1 MRNVESPTKTAPE
14 SPAQNPPNPSG
25 YPQVKGNGYPEVR
38 RKEIKKAKVMAPET
52 REALERG
59 RFEALRH
66 DDGRFDAGSRL
77 TQKELTLLFSV
88 KGSAPFLT

>member
-52 REALERG
+52 REDTRLG
-59 RFEALRH
+59 
-66 DDGRFDAGSRL
+66 DGGDG
-77 TQKELTLLFSV
+77 
-88 KGSAPFLT
+88 G